1 MICPKCGS
9 ENTFDDWDNPDD
21 HGLIINHNWKCRD
34 CGWDDKK
41 KTMTNGDKIRVMS
54 DEELAQFIHKK
65 YDCCRTC
72 PALQHCHDEDVDG
85 RECIETIM
93 GWLKQEAKDE

>member
-34 CGWDDKK
+34 CGWDDSKK
-41 KTMTNGDKIRVMS
+41 PMTNGDKIRAMS
-54 DEELAQFIHKK
+54 DEELAKFLWNIHA
-65 YDCCRTC
+65 RSVS
-72 PALQHCHDEDVDG
+72 PL
-85 RECIETIM
+85 
-93 GWLKQEAKDE
+93 WLLTLYPPYANKPEILNWLRKDAESK

>member
-41 KTMTNGDKIRVMS
+41 KTMTNGDKIRQMN
-54 DEELAQFIHKK
+54 DEELATLLTE
-65 YDCCRTC
+65 YRNDYY
-72 PALQHCHDEDVDG
+72 L
-85 RECIETIM
+85 ETLD
-93 GWLKQEAKDE
+93 WLKQEAKDE